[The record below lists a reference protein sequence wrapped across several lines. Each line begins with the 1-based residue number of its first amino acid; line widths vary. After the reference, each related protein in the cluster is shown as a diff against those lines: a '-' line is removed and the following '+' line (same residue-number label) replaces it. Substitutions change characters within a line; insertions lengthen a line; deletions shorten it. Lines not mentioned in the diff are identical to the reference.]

1 MGGGVLVCVHT
12 HLSAFISL
20 TRSPSANLTA
30 MINGGGPTM
39 VYGFLFAVFGS
50 LTTAASLAEMASMAP
65 TSGGQYHWV
74 SMLAPEKY
82 KVFLS
87 WITGMTYSFSF
98 SPSIYLTSKI
108 QF

>member
-1 MGGGVLVCVHT
+1 MC
-12 HLSAFISL
+12 L
-20 TRSPSANLTA
+20 TRSSSANQTA
-30 MINGGGPTM
+30 MINGGGPSM
-39 VYGFLFAVFGS
+39 VYGFIFAVFGS

-87 WITGMTYSFSF
+87 WITGMTYTFSF
-98 SPSIYLTSKI
+98 FPFLTSI
-108 QF
+108 SGLDSDHTFRLGRNYRMER